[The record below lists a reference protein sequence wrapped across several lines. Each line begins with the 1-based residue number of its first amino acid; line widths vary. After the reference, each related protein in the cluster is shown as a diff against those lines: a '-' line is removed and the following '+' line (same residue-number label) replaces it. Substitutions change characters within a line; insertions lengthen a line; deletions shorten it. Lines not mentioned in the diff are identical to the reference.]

1 MYKKNPRTQQ
11 PLLISDINH
20 LPERTLKFLRNSW
33 ADTFRR
39 EVFQRIPEE
48 RFRALYDQGPSRP
61 NIPVNVLVGLEII
74 KQGKGWSDEELYEH
88 FLLDLQVR
96 YAVGCDNLGE
106 GDFELRTLYYFRN
119 RLSKHALETGENLFK
134 VVFDEVTGEQ
144 IKKLGIK
151 TDMQRMDST
160 QLLSNIAD
168 LSRLELLVEVL
179 RRLQRDLQEED
190 KAKYAELFAP
200 YTQQG
205 AGQYAYRIKGKEA
218 VWAHIQQVGEVL
230 QNALN
235 KLRPGYG
242 ESAIYQVA
250 QRFFDENFKL
260 VETAVKAKINSEI
273 EAGCLQSLDDL
284 EASYRVKGGKAYK
297 GYVGNVS
304 ETCNPENP
312 VQLIVHT
319 QTASNRAA
327 DTTLITEAL
336 PELSERTGLE
346 TIINDGAYVGPEVEK
361 LLRQY
366 KVNQITTSLTGATP
380 DHTDGKLAFSDFDLQ
395 LDADG
400 NISNAICPAGQQAT
414 CIRSTVSQKTFYLE
428 FQLDVCQ
435 QCLFFQNQQCPITL
449 ERHKRS
455 KGFSITVPKER
466 AISSQRRRR
475 FEQTKA
481 EARRLRPAVETTIF
495 QLKHALHGGKLR
507 IRGPLRVACVFT
519 CMALAA
525 NLRRINRYEHDQQ
538 RGKYTSKKAHFDL
551 FDTFVCLFQWLV
563 VPFRRISLTHTN
575 IVSA

>member
-1 MYKKNPRTQQ
+1 MYKKNQRTQQ
-11 PLLISDINH
+11 PLLISDINN
-20 LPERTLKFLRNSW
+20 LPERTLKYLRSSW

-48 RFRALYDQGPSRP
+48 RFRTLYDNGPSRP
-61 NIPVNVLVGLEII
+61 NVPVNVLVGLEII

-106 GDFELRTLYYFRN
+106 GDFDLRTLYYFRK
-119 RLSKHALETGENLFK
+119 RLSEHALETGENLFK
-134 VVFDEVTGEQ
+134 VVFSEVTDEQ
-144 IKKLGIK
+144 IKKLGVK

-179 RRLQRDLQEED
+179 RRLHRILKEED
-190 KAKYAELFAP
+190 KANYAKMFAP

-230 QNALN
+230 YAALN
-235 KLRPGYG
+235 KLRQEYG
-242 ESAIYQVA
+242 ESDVYQVA
-250 QRFFDENFKL
+250 QRFFVENFKL
-260 VETAVKAKINSEI
+260 VETAVQAKINSEI

-312 VQLIVHT
+312 LQIIVHT
-319 QTASNRAA
+319 QTASNRTSDIA
-327 DTTLITEAL
+327 LISEAL
-336 PELSERTGLE
+336 PELAERTDLK
-346 TIINDGAYVGPEVEK
+346 TMTNDGAYVGPEVEK
-361 LLRQY
+361 LLRQHH
-366 KVNQITTSLTGATP
+366 VTQITTSLTGNIP
-380 DHTDGKLAFSDFDLQ
+380 DHADGKLAFSDFDLQ

-400 NISNAICPAGQQAT
+400 NITNAICPAGQQAA
-414 CIRSTVSQKTFYLE
+414 CIHSTASQKTFYLE
-428 FQLDVCQ
+428 FQLAVCQ
-435 QCLFFQNQQCPITL
+435 PCPFFQNQQCPITL
-449 ERHKRS
+449 ERHKRRN
-455 KGFSITVPKER
+455 GFSITVPKER

-475 FEQTKA
+475 FERTKE
-481 EARRLRPAVETTIF
+481 EARRLRPAVEATIF

-507 IRGPLRVACVFT
+507 VRGAFRVACVFT
-519 CMALAA
+519 CMAIAT

-538 RGKYTSKKAHFDL
+538 KGKYTSKKARPGFFDA
-551 FDTFVCLFQWLV
+551 FIGLFQGLV
-563 VPFRRISLTHTN
+563 ASFGRLLTLYINFTG
-575 IVSA
+575 A

>member
-1 MYKKNPRTQQ
+1 MYKKNRRAQQ
-11 PLLISDINH
+11 PLLISDINN
-20 LPERTLKFLRNSW
+20 LPGRTLKYLRGSW
-33 ADTFRR
+33 AETFRC

-48 RFRALYDQGPSRP
+48 RFRVLYDQGPSRP
-61 NIPVNVLVGLEII
+61 NVPVNVLVGLEVI

-106 GDFELRTLYYFRN
+106 GDFDLRTLYYFRN
-119 RLSKHALETGENLFK
+119 RVSKHALETGENLFK

-179 RRLQRDLQEED
+179 RRLHRILAEED
-190 KAKYAELFAP
+190 QANYAELFAP

-230 QNALN
+230 HSALS

-242 ESAIYQVA
+242 ESAVYQVA
-250 QRFFDENFKL
+250 QRFFDENFNL

-304 ETCNPENP
+304 ETCHPENP
-312 VQLIVHT
+312 IQLIVHT
-319 QTASNRAA
+319 QTASNRTA

-366 KVNQITTSLTGATP
+366 QVNQITTSLTGTIP
-380 DHTDGKLAFSDFDLQ
+380 DHIGGKLAFSNFDLQ
-395 LDADG
+395 FDADG
-400 NISNAICPAGQQAT
+400 NITHAMCPAGQQAS
-414 CIRSTVSQKTFYLE
+414 CIHSTASQKTFYLE

-435 QCLFFQNQQCPITL
+435 QCAFFQNQQCPITL
-449 ERHKRS
+449 ERHRRR
-455 KGFSITVPKER
+455 KGFSITIPKER

-475 FEQTKA
+475 FEQTKE
-481 EARRLRPAVETTIF
+481 EARRLRPAVEATIF
-495 QLKHALHGGKLR
+495 QLKHALHGGKLCV
-507 IRGPLRVACVFT
+507 RGAFQVARVFT

-525 NLRRINRYEHDQQ
+525 NLRRINRYEHDKQK
-538 RGKYTSKKAHFDL
+538 GKYTSKKAHFG
-551 FDTFVCLFQWLV
+551 FFYTVAGLFQGLAAWS
-563 VPFRRISLTHTN
+563 RRICFIRTN
-575 IVSA
+575 FVSA